1 MIKVNNLSKKYNG
14 TTVLKIDSLEIK
26 KAKALG

>member
-14 TTVLKIDSLEIK
+14 TTNAIDSLEL